1 MFDDIKAY
9 LEGLTPKEKADLV
22 NNLKE
27 FQRFK
32 TLLEA
37 KGVVVKD
44 EKTGDLL
51 IVKEHAFVNSFLNI
65 FKKLTLQGVKVI
77 DKRKDKDTIFEHS
90 DQKNDKRKKQ

>member
-1 MFDDIKAY
+1 MFDNIKAY
-9 LEGLTPKEKADLV
+9 LEGLTHQEKADLV

-51 IVKEHAFVNSFLNI
+51 IVKDHAFVNSFLNI
-65 FKKLTLQGVKVI
+65 FKKLTLRGVKVI
-77 DKRKDKDTIFEHS
+77 DKRKDKDTLFAHP
-90 DQKNDKRKKQ
+90 DQKNGQHKK

>member
-1 MFDDIKAY
+1 MFDNIKEY
-9 LEGLTPKEKADLV
+9 LEGLTHQEKADLI

-37 KGVVVKD
+37 KEVIIKD
-44 EKTGDLL
+44 QKTGALL
-51 IVKEHAFVNSFLNI
+51 IVKDHAFVNAFLRI

-77 DKRKDKDTIFEHS
+77 DKRKDKDTLFAHPE
-90 DQKNDKRKKQ
+90 QKNDKQK